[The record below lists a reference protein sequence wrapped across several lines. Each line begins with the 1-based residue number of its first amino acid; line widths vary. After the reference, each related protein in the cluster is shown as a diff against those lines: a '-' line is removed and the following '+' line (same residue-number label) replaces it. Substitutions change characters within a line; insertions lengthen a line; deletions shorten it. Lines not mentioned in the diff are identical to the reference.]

1 MMKKLIFALIACLAI
16 SQTFVQFAGSV
27 PITRRKLI
35 VSLPEE
41 IEGFSGE
48 EILISGKISSQG
60 TWMRKV
66 FVYIEGLPY
75 TYTIEPNYFEVIP
88 LSKPS
93 DFQIKIKIPDNL
105 EEEKLYIVTIT
116 AQETYTAFR
125 TEGKATLKVRAKP
138 TAEFSLSGIVLP
150 QTIIENQSFPLN
162 LTVENKG
169 NKEEEVNV
177 SLKLPLGWN
186 CEDGIKSVKL
196 SPGQASTLTFNIT
209 PSNTTG
215 SISISMEY
223 PYKGSIANFTRL
235 GPILAP
241 ISFEAPKE
249 EVPEYITTYL
259 TAIQEI
265 SPILNILSIIF
276 LVIII
281 WNLYSMYK
289 AGSIRKKEETMKKG
303 ESA

>member
-1 MMKKLIFALIACLAI
+1 LPKK
-16 SQTFVQFAGSV
+16 Q
-27 PITRRKLI
+27 K
-35 VSLPEE
+35 
-41 IEGFSGE
+41 
-48 EILISGKISSQG
+48 
-60 TWMRKV
+60 
-66 FVYIEGLPY
+66 
-75 TYTIEPNYFEVIP
+75 
-88 LSKPS
+88 
-93 DFQIKIKIPDNL
+93 
-105 EEEKLYIVTIT
+105 IVTIT